1 MVRALASHARGRR
14 FESYC
19 LYHLITNILIQSKG
33 LKMNDICSRNRAF
46 LIFGVLLVI
55 GNWFELRKTNVTAFV
70 TADITPFS
78 LLNKIEQEVFDLIEN
93 NPKITRKEIAIK
105 INKTIRT
112 VQRITDKLVDKKMLI
127 RVGSNQYGYWEV
139 IKKIRS

>member
-1 MVRALASHARGRR
+1 MEIGSNWEIFNRKMETYKKKDA
-14 FESYC
+14 FNFIIFIFSYIDYYFSKKYSFIDKNAVT
-19 LYHLITNILIQSKG
+19 LGVTN
-33 LKMNDICSRNRAF
+33 A
-46 LIFGVLLVI
+46 
-55 GNWFELRKTNVTAFV
+55 VTFI

>member
-1 MVRALASHARGRR
+1 
-14 FESYC
+14 
-19 LYHLITNILIQSKG
+19 
-33 LKMNDICSRNRAF
+33 MNDICSRNRTF
-46 LIFGVLLVI
+46 FISSVLLVD

>member
-1 MVRALASHARGRR
+1 
-14 FESYC
+14 
-19 LYHLITNILIQSKG
+19 
-33 LKMNDICSRNRAF
+33 MNVSWSSENTAYPF
-46 LIFGVLLVI
+46 YFTF
-55 GNWFELRKTNVTAFV
+55 NRKTNVTAFVTAFV

-78 LLNKIEQEVFDLIEN
+78 LLNKIEQEVFDLIEY

-105 INKTIRT
+105 IVKTLRT
-112 VQRITDKLVDKKMLI
+112 VQRIPDKLVDKKMLI

>member
-1 MVRALASHARGRR
+1 
-14 FESYC
+14 
-19 LYHLITNILIQSKG
+19 
-33 LKMNDICSRNRAF
+33 MNDSCPEKNISWSSENTAYGF
-46 LIFGVLLVI
+46 YFTF
-55 GNWFELRKTNVTAFV
+55 NRKTNVTAFV

-112 VQRITDKLVDKKMLI
+112 VQRIADKLVDKKMLI

-139 IKKIRS
+139 IKK

>member
-1 MVRALASHARGRR
+1 MIFAREIG
-14 FESYC
+14 
-19 LYHLITNILIQSKG
+19 H
-33 LKMNDICSRNRAF
+33 F
-46 LIFGVLLVI
+46 LIFGVLLVDE
-55 GNWFELRKTNVTAFV
+55 NSFELRKTNVTAFV

-112 VQRITDKLVDKKMLI
+112 VQRITDKLVDKKDANKSWQQSIWIL
-127 RVGSNQYGYWEV
+127 GSY
-139 IKKIRS
+139 